1 MALGEFKLFQFKSKA
16 QREKEEKEYASWAFP
31 YGDLQRENLTA
42 LISELKPKE
51 PSQML
56 LFSYLTCKEI
66 HKNASEDSESR
77 EETIAKMMSIIKRY
91 KQLIKKSDVNM
102 YLAIVLADAE
112 IDERCEYPSADE
124 IRASI
129 QELDEFANKKKG

>member
-77 EETIAKMMSIIKRY
+77 EETIAKMMNIITKSIGMR
-91 KQLIKKSDVNM
+91 
-102 YLAIVLADAE
+102 
-112 IDERCEYPSADE
+112 
-124 IRASI
+124 IRSLFKIYTSI
-129 QELDEFANKKKG
+129 QTNAPVQ